1 MDEGPTRRTVLEALR
16 PLNGV
21 FIENVMGSGTPDINY
36 VEGWLELKWL
46 KAWPVRP
53 GTVVRLPEFTPQQ
66 RLFLLN
72 RCRASG
78 EARFLLRVGREW
90 ILLPGIWSALRLGK
104 TATKAEILA
113 AAERYWPAR
122 LIGAELVEHLRNPP
136 PSPIALS
143 SLLSASDVI

>member
-1 MDEGPTRRTVLEALR
+1 MDEGKFRPSVLAALR
-16 PLNGV
+16 PLDAV
-21 FIENVMGSGTPDINY
+21 FVENVMGSGMPDINY

-53 GTVVRLPEFTPQQ
+53 GTVVKLPEFTPQQ
-66 RLFLLN
+66 RIFLLN
-72 RCRASG
+72 RCRAGGS
-78 EARFLLRVGREW
+78 ARFLLRVGKEW

-113 AAERYWPAR
+113 AAERYWPVR

-136 PSPIALS
+136 PSHIALS